1 VIDVVPIEVTRF
13 VRFPN
18 TPFPQTEVD
27 VRDTSARMRTIKY
40 FFLVVFVVVVVVV
53 ALLRRCFGSFF
64 ALQKRFASKKR
75 LGFLVGPERFFSRF
89 SRDFILRDFRF
100 TFRHFY
106 KNFQPRAHIAEAAAA
121 AATTTTPPPA
131 AAAEARE

>member
-1 VIDVVPIEVTRF
+1 
-13 VRFPN
+13 
-18 TPFPQTEVD
+18 
-27 VRDTSARMRTIKY
+27 
-40 FFLVVFVVVVVVV
+40 LVVFVGRRRRRGTTPPLFWQ
-53 ALLRRCFGSFF
+53 LLRS
-64 ALQKRFASKKR
+64 SKKIR
-75 LGFLVGPERFFSRF
+75 LKKATGFLVGPERFFSRF

-121 AATTTTPPPA
+121 AATTTPPPA

>member
-1 VIDVVPIEVTRF
+1 
-13 VRFPN
+13 
-18 TPFPQTEVD
+18 
-27 VRDTSARMRTIKY
+27 MRTIKY
-40 FFLVVFVVVVVVV
+40 FFLSFSSFVVVVV

-64 ALQKRFASKKR
+64 ASKKIRFIASKKR

-89 SRDFILRDFRF
+89 SRDFILRDVDSF

-121 AATTTTPPPA
+121 TTTTTPPPP

>member
-1 VIDVVPIEVTRF
+1 
-13 VRFPN
+13 
-18 TPFPQTEVD
+18 
-27 VRDTSARMRTIKY
+27 
-40 FFLVVFVVVVVVV
+40 V

-64 ALQKRFASKKR
+64 ALQKRFASIAAKKR

-106 KNFQPRAHIAEAAAA
+106 KNFPTTGAHRGSSSSSSNNDD
-121 AATTTTPPPA
+121 TTTTSSCGS
-131 AAAEARE
+131 ARVNEQLEELCPEKNISKKVFRESARARIFVDKD